1 MTLSEQINQDIKAA
15 MKAKDKDTLKVIR
28 MLKSALQKE
37 AIDQADPLTED
48 QELTIINRE
57 MKQRRDSL
65 LELEAAG
72 RQDLVEPL
80 KDEIKIVEKYLPKQ
94 LSEAEIKDQLKRIIQ
109 DLGADSPKDFG
120 KVMGKAMSQM
130 KGQADGNQI
139 NQLVKDLLNS

>member
-65 LELEAAG
+65 LEFEAAG

-120 KVMGKAMSQM
+120 KVMGC
-130 KGQADGNQI
+130 
-139 NQLVKDLLNS
+139 LLYTSPSPRD